1 MRKATRRIF
10 TTLGIVG
17 LVVNWAIAQD
27 DAVPHWV
34 FDRPEAAVELQ
45 AWGALSQLAP
55 LLLADVADAT
65 GNLRSV
71 LLIESLGDD
80 PFFFPGGNWDN
91 VNYQPFPG
99 DVYHTLSLGIRVN
112 LPTAWQIYYV
122 LVDDLDWGEAKRQ
135 GFEVQGGADF
145 QDIEVVLER
154 GGWQNGYIKVFRID
168 PGATAGVAAAI
179 DYISF
184 TGPPGTIAV
193 APHATL
199 ATEWGRMK
207 SSR

>member
-1 MRKATRRIF
+1 MITRERPLKACVRRHLRRFTAVRARITRKCSDGTGLRRF
-10 TTLGIVG
+10 
-17 LVVNWAIAQD
+17 
-27 DAVPHWV
+27 
-34 FDRPEAAVELQ
+34 
-45 AWGALSQLAP
+45 
-55 LLLADVADAT
+55 
-65 GNLRSV
+65 SV
-71 LLIESLGDD
+71 LSRK
-80 PFFFPGGNWDN
+80 
-91 VNYQPFPG
+91 
-99 DVYHTLSLGIRVN
+99 TS
-112 LPTAWQIYYV
+112 YV

-154 GGWQNGYIKVFRID
+154 GGWQDGHIKVFRID
-168 PGATAGVAAAI
+168 PGATAGVTAAI